1 MQKIVSQLD
10 AAGYLVGP
18 VVADESPLEPGVY
31 LVPGGCVDQV
41 PPAVPQGMRARW
53 ILGAWQFEAASV
65 EPDPEPAPE
74 SIEAWRARIEV
85 SAFQAQAAL
94 LAAGLLGQVEALMAN
109 PATDPLAR
117 LAWVKAGVFRRMSPT
132 VLAMAQPL
140 GLSELQLDDL
150 FRHALT
156 IQA

>member
-10 AAGYLVGP
+10 SAGYLVGP

-31 LVPGGCVDQV
+31 LVPGGCIDQA

-53 ILGAWQFEAASV
+53 ILGAWQFEAVSV
-65 EPDPEPAPE
+65 EPDPEPVPE
-74 SIEAWRARIEV
+74 SIEAWRARTAV
-85 SAFQAQAAL
+85 SRFQAKAAL
-94 LAAGLLGQVEALMAN
+94 QLAGMFDQVEALMAN
-109 PATDPLAR
+109 PAADPLAR
-117 LAWVKAGVFRRMSPT
+117 LAWADAQEFRRMSPT
-132 VLAMAQPL
+132 VLAMAAPL
-140 GLSELQLDDL
+140 GLTELQLDDL

>member
-18 VVADESPLEPGVY
+18 HLTESDPLEPWKP
-31 LVPGGCVDQV
+31 LIPGGCIDQA

-53 ILGAWQFEAASV
+53 ILGAWQFEAVSV

-74 SIEAWRARIEV
+74 TIEAWRARIEV